1 MKTFSTYFLFFENK
15 AGHLR
20 RVFQTFLVVGLAIN
34 AIAFALIN
42 FGVIKLPKS
51 EVVVGSTPA
60 PLPARYLENTRTDP
74 R

>member
-20 RVFQTFLVVGLAIN
+20 KAYKICLLIGLSINVVAI
-34 AIAFALIN
+34 ILIN
-42 FGVIKLPKS
+42 FGVLKRPKS
-51 EVVVGSTPA
+51 EAAVKSTPA
-60 PLPARYLENTRTDP
+60 PLPVHYLENVQTDP